1 MKSGFGRVLANAST
15 ISGMPPVYMKYRSQV
30 MTLSCITLISGKS
43 LGSSI
48 SAKAYCLHAYRN
60 STKDIG
66 YSLSLLTLPTGN
78 ESPRCMAMPSA
89 DPVAKTSYSG
99 AASLNI
105 FSEVIALGT
114 SCTSSK
120 MTSVSSGVILVPDSI
135 DSAGI
140 SRSTLRSA
148 SNNIRML
155 ALSKNAT
162 QQQYVR
168 YLTIFDG
175 VVYSYLSGT

>member
-1 MKSGFGRVLANAST
+1 
-15 ISGMPPVYMKYRSQV
+15 
-30 MTLSCITLISGKS
+30 
-43 LGSSI
+43 
-48 SAKAYCLHAYRN
+48 
-60 STKDIG
+60 
-66 YSLSLLTLPTGN
+66 
-78 ESPRCMAMPSA
+78 MPSA
-89 DPVAKTSYSG
+89 DTVAKTSYSG

-168 YLTIFDG
+168 YLTIFAG

>member
-1 MKSGFGRVLANAST
+1 
-15 ISGMPPVYMKYRSQV
+15 
-30 MTLSCITLISGKS
+30 
-43 LGSSI
+43 
-48 SAKAYCLHAYRN
+48 
-60 STKDIG
+60 
-66 YSLSLLTLPTGN
+66 
-78 ESPRCMAMPSA
+78 MPSA

-99 AASLNI
+99 ATSLNI

-175 VVYSYLSGT
+175 VVYLYLSGT